1 MYRVR
6 ASEIPMA
13 DRLPR
18 LRSYLTHARKT
29 VANPS
34 TDSRVKMR
42 LQAQIARIEAD
53 LARAAGEEV

>member
-1 MYRVR
+1 MYHIR

-34 TDSRVKMR
+34 TDSRVKIR
-42 LQAQIARIEAD
+42 LQGQIARIESD
-53 LARAAGEEV
+53 LARAAGGSE